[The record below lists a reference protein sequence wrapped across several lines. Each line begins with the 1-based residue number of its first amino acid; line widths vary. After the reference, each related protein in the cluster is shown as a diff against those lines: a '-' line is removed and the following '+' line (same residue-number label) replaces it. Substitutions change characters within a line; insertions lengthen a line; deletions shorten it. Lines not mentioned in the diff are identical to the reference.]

1 MHTTVRP
8 AIRLASMAAT
18 IVALASGATQAGGLL
33 APRPGPIDRP
43 LALVTGDFDRDG
55 IDDLVVADYQAAVLN
70 LLVGRADGTFLAH
83 PLGPIGVGTTTIGN
97 PTTGPFRMIAIDL
110 NPEDVDADVV
120 PNAKDNCPNVSNLPD
135 AAGVQADTNGNGV
148 GETCEA
154 GTDTDSDGDI
164 DEPIDTDGDGILDF
178 DPVTSTL
185 DNCPRKPNPL
195 QEDTEVAKG
204 ADAICGTADD
214 NILLYGADAICGTAD
229 DRIGDRVGQAC
240 QGSLDLLLLSE
251 SAGNGSVLGTLRVRM
266 NTGDGGFVNKGI
278 AYSTSIGPGDMTAA
292 DFNKDGHIDVALTTT
307 TFEAVEVFP
316 GRGNGLF
323 DFPTFYVVG
332 NGPQGVTW
340 ADIDGDG
347 DLDLVVANRA
357 DDTLSVFL
365 SAAGVL
371 PAAASPPT
379 GTVDAPTVLLAGRLN
394 GDAIDDLVVIAQGA
408 DGNYGRVQVFLGAA
422 GGALVT
428 GQTVD
433 LGAGQAPRTGILS
446 DLDGD
451 GRLDLALASFAAKAA
466 TIFAGAGDGTFT
478 GPAATVPLRD
488 QPTDLRVI
496 DLPPAGGGRDLA
508 VLQFNTRVELLQNNG
523 GFAYQPAPTT
533 PASIWKDTRAMVFTG
548 ADLNSGGD
556 LVLLEG
562 AAGRIDVLSGAGDN
576 SFRYQSSQTL
586 AGLTTT
592 LPANASFLQVADISF
607 NNRPDMAVVDPTAGK
622 LVMITNLLTGVLQEE
637 APIVIPPGAGGI
649 STGNL
654 VARIT
659 DYDRDGVPNLV
670 DNCPT
675 IYNPPGCKVTDAA
688 CPRTILCNV
697 VSITPTNCTPGEA
710 ATTDPL
716 TGQCDSDRNGIG
728 DHCQVAGAATGN
740 PPTCANLDTDFD
752 LTPQYDVNALNQDLL
767 GENDFDGDNVPN
779 LDDNC
784 PTIANGT
791 QADADS
797 NGVGDACQLLTTG
810 GGTVDPDLDGVPTW
824 NPIDGSVDNCPDVK
838 NPKDPITQQQWDN
851 DADGVGN
858 ACVIAKALDN
868 CPTTL
873 NIDQGDEDADGVGN
887 ACAQPPFDFLI
898 PNPGDGEVTLLEG
911 DGSGFLRQPAASPLD
926 LLPGATAA
934 VTGRFSLNCF
944 FASCLSSPEADIAV
958 ATRGAAIGSG
968 DDGVT
973 VFTGD
978 DLGGFVR
985 QAEAPAAGDPDA
997 LLVLTNQPTCAN
1009 PSDPVTPLLRHDPD
1023 GTSDLLVVTEPGV
1036 PDIRILLASN
1046 MNAIDPLRSPLV
1058 SPTGHPAP
1066 LPVAADFRGAA
1077 SVELNRDGLVDLVA
1091 VSGPPGGPTRLQ
1103 IFMGMGNGLF
1113 YTDPTLDPDPI
1124 ADDLDLPVT
1133 GFIDLKADS
1142 LYPDIAL
1149 FSRLDQ
1155 SPFTLFNILPE
1166 RADIDESGRIDG
1178 FDLVALARAFGATRG
1193 EDFILQADATLA
1205 QTGSDWAKTVV
1216 GSGSRPPGQNLPSAG
1231 QCLDVPVLLTGA
1243 YGLAVD
1249 INLDGIVDGLDLAL
1263 LAVKFGER
1271 LP

>member
-8 AIRLASMAAT
+8 ALRLASVAAT
-18 IVALASGATQAGGLL
+18 IVALASGAATHAAGLL

-55 IDDLVVADYQAAVLN
+55 IDDLVVADYQAGVLN

-120 PNAKDNCPNVSNLPD
+120 PNAKDNCPNVINLPETT
-135 AAGVQADTNGNGV
+135 GEQTDTNGNGI
-148 GETCEA
+148 GNACEA
-154 GTDTDSDGDI
+154 GTDSDSDGDI
-164 DEPIDTDGDGILDF
+164 DIPIDTDGDGILDF
-178 DPVTSTL
+178 DPVTNTL

-195 QEDTEVAKG
+195 QEDTEVAAG

-214 NILLYGADAICGTAD
+214 NTLLYGTDLLCGTAD
-229 DRIGDRVGQAC
+229 DRIGDGVGQAC
-240 QGSLDLLLLSE
+240 QGSLDLLILTE
-251 SAGNGSVLGTLRVRM
+251 SAGDGSVLGTLRVRM
-266 NTGDGGFVNKGI
+266 NSGAGGFVTRRS
-278 AYSTSIGPGDMTAA
+278 YSTSIGPGDLTAA
-292 DFNKDGHIDVALTTT
+292 DHDKDGHIDVALTTT
-307 TFEAVEVFP
+307 TFEAAEVFP
-316 GRGNGLF
+316 GLGDGLF
-323 DFPTFYVVG
+323 NFPAIFVVG
-332 NGPQGVTW
+332 NGPQGVVW

-365 SAAGVL
+365 SAAGAL
-371 PAAASPPT
+371 PAVASFTP
-379 GTVDAPTVLLAGRLN
+379 GTVDAPTVLLTGRLD

-408 DGNYGRVQVFLGAA
+408 DGNYGRVQLLRGTAI
-422 GGALVT
+422 GALVET
-428 GQTVD
+428 QVLD

-451 GRLDLALASFAAKAA
+451 GRLDLALAIFAAKEAR
-466 TIFAGAGDGTFT
+466 IFAGAGDGTFT
-478 GPAATVPLRD
+478 GPATTVPLRD

-508 VLQFNTRVELLQNNG
+508 VLQFNTRVELLRNSG
-523 GFAYQPAPTT
+523 GLAYLPATTT

-562 AAGRIDVLSGAGDN
+562 AAGRIDVLSGPGDN
-576 SFRYQSSQTL
+576 SFRYQSTQTL

-592 LPANASFLQVADISF
+592 LPADANYLQVADISF

-637 APIVIPPGAGGI
+637 APIAIPPGAGGI
-649 STGNL
+649 SSGNL

-659 DYDRDGVPNLV
+659 DYDRDGVPNLI

-675 IYNPPGCKVTDAA
+675 IYNPPGCTVTDAA
-688 CPRTILCNV
+688 CPRTILCTDVN
-697 VSITPTNCTPGEA
+697 ITPTNCTAGNA

-728 DHCQVAGAATGN
+728 DHCQVAGD

-752 LTPQYDVNALNQDLL
+752 LTPQYDVNALKKDLL
-767 GENDFDGDNVPN
+767 GENDFDADGFAN

-784 PTIANGT
+784 PTIANGS
-791 QADADS
+791 QADADG

-810 GGTVDPDLDGVPTW
+810 GGIVDPDLDGVPTW
-824 NPIDGSVDNCPDVK
+824 NPVDGSVDNCPEVK
-838 NPKDPITQQQWDN
+838 NQFQEDN

-858 ACVIAKALDN
+858 ACVIAKAIDN

-873 NIDQGDEDADGVGN
+873 NIDQADSDADGVGN
-887 ACAQPPFDFLI
+887 ACAQPPFDLLI
-898 PNPGDGEVTLLEG
+898 PNPGTGQVTLLEG
-911 DGSGFLRQPAASPLD
+911 DGSGFLYEPEGSPLEP
-926 LLPGATAA
+926 LPGAAAA
-934 VTGRFSLNCF
+934 VTGHFSLNCF
-944 FASCLSSPEADIAV
+944 FLACLSSPEADIAV
-958 ATRGAAIGSG
+958 ATGAAAGPG

-973 VFTGD
+973 IFVGD
-978 DLGGFVR
+978 DLGDFDPQTPV
-985 QAEAPAAGDPDA
+985 PAAGDPDA
-997 LLVLTNQPTCAN
+997 LLVLNNQPVCAN

-1023 GTSDLLVVTEPGV
+1023 GTSDLLVVSEPGV
-1036 PDIRILLASN
+1036 PDLRILLGSN
-1046 MNAIDPLRSPLV
+1046 MNAIDAQRSPVV

-1066 LPVAADFRGAA
+1066 LPVAAGFRGVAA
-1077 SVELNRDGLVDLVA
+1077 IELNRDGLIDMVA
-1091 VSGPPGGPTRLQ
+1091 VSGPTGGPTRLQ
-1103 IFMGMGNGLF
+1103 VFMGMGNGLF
-1113 YTDPTLDPDPI
+1113 YTDPALDPDPLD
-1124 ADDLDLPVT
+1124 DDLDLPVA
-1133 GFIDLKADS
+1133 GFIDIKSDS

-1149 FSRLDQ
+1149 FSRIDQ

-1166 RADIDESGRIDG
+1166 RADIDESGRVDG
-1178 FDLVALARAFGATRG
+1178 FDLAALARAFGAVRG
-1193 EDFILQADATLA
+1193 EDFILQADATFL
-1205 QTGSDWAKTVV
+1205 QSGSGWSSTLV
-1216 GSGSRPPGQNLPSAG
+1216 GSGSRPPGQDLPSAG
-1231 QCLDVPVLLTGA
+1231 QCGTPEVLLTGA

-1249 INLDGIVDGLDLAL
+1249 INLDGIVDGVDLAL
-1263 LAVKFGER
+1263 LAARFGDR